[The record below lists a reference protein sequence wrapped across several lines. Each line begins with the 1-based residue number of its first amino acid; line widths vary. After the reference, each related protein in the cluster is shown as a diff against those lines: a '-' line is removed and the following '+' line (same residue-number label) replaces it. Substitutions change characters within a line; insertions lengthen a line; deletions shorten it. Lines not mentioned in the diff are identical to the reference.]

1 MTLNPEFRRNLWIQ
15 FGETRVLIAA
25 ILTGMILATAL
36 ALDVAIASARDVAPT
51 ITVFIARWTG
61 VAILLLWAGRQAAG
75 AVLREIHG
83 RTWDAQRL
91 STMRPWSMAWGKL
104 FGATSLAWTMGLIC
118 LLAYVVAS
126 FWLREPGG
134 FTVTAAA
141 IVGYALFCQATGLL
155 ASLARLSGRPGDRGG
170 STTVAQFFALVA
182 TGLLAAYAVW
192 ALQDQGRWFG
202 FRIGEDAL
210 RLFTIWLFA
219 LWAMIGVYRRMRR
232 ELQMRGAP
240 WAWLLFLITL
250 ALYAEGL
257 AYGRSPPQLALI
269 LPATITMIVLWAINV
284 IEAKDPLALRQFG
297 QALRRGG
304 WREAAT
310 LVPLWLVTYMFFA
323 VVVGICIA
331 SALASG
337 DRILR
342 MPGSLDADSVLV
354 LAAAF
359 LFLTRD
365 IFIVQCFT
373 FGREG
378 QYAGAYGAL
387 ISFVLYFAVPVVFIA
402 GEQSKLLGVFWPT
415 GQGGWALCL
424 LPAGAEAALAIGLF
438 LKRRRRYWR
447 ENATVAPSA

>member
-15 FGETRVLIAA
+15 FGETRVLIAG
-25 ILTGMILATAL
+25 ILTGMILLTAL
-36 ALDVAIASARDVAPT
+36 ALDVAIASARNVVPS
-51 ITVFIARWTG
+51 ITVFVAHWTAI
-61 VAILLLWAGRQAAG
+61 VILLFWAGRQAAG

-91 STMRPWSMAWGKL
+91 STMGPWRMAWGKL
-104 FGATSLAWTMGLIC
+104 FGATSLAWTMASIC

-126 FWLREPGG
+126 FWLRNPGG
-134 FTVTAAA
+134 IFTAAA
-141 IVGYALFCQATGLL
+141 ALVGYALFCQATGLL
-155 ASLARLSGRPGDRGG
+155 ASLARLSGRPGERGG
-170 STTVAQFFALVA
+170 STTVAQFFALIA

-192 ALQDQGRWFG
+192 ALQDQGSWFG

-210 RLFTIWLFA
+210 RLLTIWLFA

-232 ELQMRGAP
+232 ELQMRGVP

-269 LPATITMIVLWAINV
+269 LPATITMIVLWAVSV
-284 IEAKDPLALRQFG
+284 IEAKDPLALRQCG
-297 QALRRGG
+297 QAFRSGR

-310 LVPLWLVTYMFFA
+310 LVPLWLVTYVFFA
-323 VVVGICIA
+323 AVIGICFA
-331 SALASG
+331 SALAS
-337 DRILR
+337 DHRILR
-342 MPGSLDADSVLV
+342 LPRTLEADSVLV

-402 GEQSKLLGVFWPT
+402 GEQTKLLGLFWPT

-424 LPAGAEAALAIGLF
+424 LPAAAEAVLAVGLY
-438 LKRRRRYWR
+438 LWRRRRYWR
-447 ENATVAPSA
+447 ENAAVAPSA